1 MSVSV
6 GARQAATAPDPELFE
21 VASIKERQGST
32 RAPII
37 DAGPHGLKVTNATVL
52 DLIEFAFD
60 LPKDRV
66 VGELPGWVGRTMF
79 DVQAKA
85 GSRPVSQGRMRAMT
99 RALLTDRF
107 RLNVSSEKTV
117 MWKRGSLRGYVSS

>member
-1 MSVSV
+1 
-6 GARQAATAPDPELFE
+6 
-21 VASIKERQGST
+21 
-32 RAPII
+32 
-37 DAGPHGLKVTNATVL
+37 
-52 DLIEFAFD
+52 
-60 LPKDRV
+60 
-66 VGELPGWVGRTMF
+66 MF